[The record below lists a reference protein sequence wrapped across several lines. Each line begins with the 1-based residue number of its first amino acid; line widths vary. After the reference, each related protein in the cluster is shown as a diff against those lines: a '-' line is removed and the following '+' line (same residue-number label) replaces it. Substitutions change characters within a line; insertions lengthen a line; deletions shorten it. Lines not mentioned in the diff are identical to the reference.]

1 MAILFA
7 ALAASMAAP
16 DKPSSAIRL
25 PSVPL
30 PEASSPIIKVAPA
43 PDRHRPSGPVAPPM
57 EIKSEDLRIA
67 PAPSVLAA
75 TLGYLRAV
83 PSAPIHQRL
92 TCVVDAH
99 NGTPLNCFPAEI
111 VGTPLT
117 WQQFFVR
124 TDSYLAKPAS
134 GNQAEEDAQRLL
146 TAATDR
152 VLNSRVRRDPS
163 VPDTDSARLMTFNI
177 ALSAADAH
185 PAPAFQDPLRFG
197 DIGLETPIDGDLM
210 QDLFPPAAMINQSA
224 ARVTITC
231 QIETNRKLFCAA
243 SANVEPLSAKPIER
257 WLDRYFI
264 LASYQAASSVTVAPK
279 GVDGSDVIG
288 KSVALTFRWQMP
300 AELNAPVNDF
310 MPTPV
315 VRQGA
320 IDFARREQLKLPPA
334 PKRTREQ
341 SISIL
346 TKMLI
351 WPTQWELKND
361 HHLED
366 SMRVAM
372 VASSNGRPTIEQQH
386 PGYIAAVSN
395 AVRTSIAASA
405 DKLFDD
411 TVNILIRKLQGLNES
426 QLATLAAAAE
436 PIVTLYE
443 KSGPLAHLPR
453 IYSNDGLLGNQDQ
466 QKAEDIRVR
475 YLEILLSQPE
485 GEKVLETFEQARQLA
500 FENMAQF
507 DRRAICDARE
517 PMRQAAVS
525 FLTTHGAG
533 TNARLLDLSLKAQF
547 AANPCG

>member
-197 DIGLETPIDGDLM
+197 DIRLETPIAGPFPTSCDDQSVCGTRNDNMSNRNEPQTLLRRVGECRAAFS
-210 QDLFPPAAMINQSA
+210 QADRALARSLFHLGFISG
-224 ARVTITC
+224 R
-231 QIETNRKLFCAA
+231 
-243 SANVEPLSAKPIER
+243 IER
-257 WLDRYFI
+257 HRGT
-264 LASYQAASSVTVAPK
+264 QR
-279 GVDGSDVIG
+279 G
-288 KSVALTFRWQMP
+288 RWQ
-300 AELNAPVNDF
+300 
-310 MPTPV
+310 
-315 VRQGA
+315 RCY
-320 IDFARREQLKLPPA
+320 R
-334 PKRTREQ
+334 
-341 SISIL
+341 
-346 TKMLI
+346 
-351 WPTQWELKND
+351 
-361 HHLED
+361 
-366 SMRVAM
+366 
-372 VASSNGRPTIEQQH
+372 
-386 PGYIAAVSN
+386 
-395 AVRTSIAASA
+395 
-405 DKLFDD
+405 
-411 TVNILIRKLQGLNES
+411 
-426 QLATLAAAAE
+426 
-436 PIVTLYE
+436 
-443 KSGPLAHLPR
+443 
-453 IYSNDGLLGNQDQ
+453 
-466 QKAEDIRVR
+466 
-475 YLEILLSQPE
+475 
-485 GEKVLETFEQARQLA
+485 
-500 FENMAQF
+500 
-507 DRRAICDARE
+507 
-517 PMRQAAVS
+517 
-525 FLTTHGAG
+525 
-533 TNARLLDLSLKAQF
+533 
-547 AANPCG
+547 